1 MFFKKVFF
9 KLVKFNKRCTFAP
22 NFRKQNPR
30 YSIDMVL
37 SNKPLQFI
45 VAILI
50 ACLPLITFANP
61 IDSTQVAHESH
72 EVVAKEVKV
81 VDEKAEIK
89 AQIEEVKN
97 HHVLDGHEFSL
108 FGDAETGAHYGFP
121 LPIILWDNGLQL
133 FSSSNFHH
141 GETVAES
148 NGNYYRLHHER
159 IYKVANAT
167 EELSMDHHG
176 HPTNIQPLDFS
187 ITKGVLTIMIVA
199 LLMFFLF
206 SSLAKSYAKNGGV
219 SAGPGRFFEPIV
231 LYVRDEIAI
240 PNIGE
245 KHYKKYMSHLLTVFF
260 FIWFLNIFGLTPLGI
275 NVTGN
280 IAITFGLAII
290 TFLITNLSANKNY
303 WGHIFWMPGVP
314 TPMKI
319 ILAPIELMG
328 LVIKPFALMIRLYA
342 NMFAGHIVLMSLI
355 GLMFI
360 FKNWVGSSLSF
371 LLSFMISIIEILVA
385 LLQAYIFTILTAL
398 YFGSAV
404 QEHHHDE
411 EDSH

>member
-1 MFFKKVFF
+1 MY
-9 KLVKFNKRCTFAP
+9 LCTKFQKTNL
-22 NFRKQNPR
+22 R

-37 SNKPLQFI
+37 SNKPLRFI
-45 VAILI
+45 LAFLI
-50 ACLPLITFANP
+50 ACLPLFSSANTNNEAP
-61 IDSTQVAHESH
+61 KGAHESH
-72 EVVAKEVKV
+72 EAAGEAKPADPTAEIRKQIDEVK
-81 VDEKAEIK
+81 A
-89 AQIEEVKN
+89 
-97 HHVLDGHEFSL
+97 HHVLDGHEFTL
-108 FGDAETGAHYGFP
+108 FEDSETGQHYGFP
-121 LPIILWDNGLQL
+121 LPIILWDNGLHI
-133 FSSSNFHH
+133 FSSSKFHH
-141 GETVAES
+141 GESAAES
-148 NGNYYRLHHER
+148 NGNYYRLHHEK

-167 EELSMDHHG
+167 EELTLDEHH
-176 HPTNIQPLDFS
+176 HPTNAQPLDFS
-187 ITKGVLTIMIVA
+187 ITKSVLTLLVVA
-199 LLMFFLF
+199 ILMFLLF
-206 SSLAKSYAKNGGV
+206 SSLAKSFPKNGGIA
-219 SAGPGRFFEPIV
+219 SGAGRFFEPIV

-280 IAITFGLAII
+280 IAITFGLAVV
-290 TFLITNLSANKNY
+290 TFLITNLSANRHY

-314 TPMKI
+314 VPMKI

-328 LVIKPFALMIRLYA
+328 VIIKPFALMIRLYA

-371 LLSFMISIIEILVA
+371 MLSFMISIIEILVA

-404 QEHHHDE
+404 QEHHHEGE
-411 EDSH
+411 EAHH